1 MSISKS
7 MKRLISFAL
16 AFVMVC
22 SFIPLTAFATD
33 FVAST
38 FSVVSWRSTVETDG
52 DSTKNIWCQFD
63 SANGFGWG
71 AFQPESAA
79 CIKLVKAGKT
89 ESDAVSIGI
98 QGQNAFINEGDGY
111 ARVRYS
117 QYWMNL
123 MNVGGYGL
131 PADGDYIIVEGK
143 FISGEN
149 TITVPKTYIK
159 LTASGDSLD
168 ASSTA
173 EQPEELKDQPA
184 AVRAGHMSEGQ
195 GSINANSCLFFTV
208 TGSAIPAGNYKA
220 VSESVIKIIRGD
232 QEYDAAVQGRG
243 EVLKSDGS
251 SAYLDLGGLNN
262 EWFLSPYVVSGDIL
276 VVDGDF
282 TDGTSTVHIDRSV
295 IIIDE
300 NRANATFAT
309 EIPTEPDIIEAGT
322 MKLDSEHAV
331 LNNGGFYFTM
341 DANELPY
348 TEDWNTRYSPVNAN
362 VIKLVRGGES
372 TSVGIPERTILVKYG
387 ENAYYLDG
395 GNGWFMNGAPLKA
408 GDMLIV
414 EGQFTNGTVT
424 FHVSKSVIIVAA
436 DGRPTFATEIPTEPD
451 IIEAGTMK
459 VNSEN
464 AVLNNGGFYFTM
476 DANELPYTEDWNTRY
491 SPVNADVIKLVRGDA
506 TTSVGIPERTILV
519 KYGENAYYLDGGNGW
534 FMNGAPLKAGDMLI
548 VEGQFTN
555 GTVTFHV
562 SKSYIKVWDD
572 GSLTISTT
580 EPTEKPEQNVIEA
593 GSLTKDPDNSSR
605 KDSEN
610 GTGIY
615 FTLPENEIPL
625 NDADPWANRFMAFNA
640 DCIKL
645 IRDGKTASIGN
656 TQAGTIVKYDATHYY
671 IDLAKWAYQDAP
683 LTDDD
688 ILLIGGKFASGGVV
702 FNITPTYI
710 SFSEGFVFFSTEYP
724 EQKPEVEVLQVGH
737 LVKDTERNA
746 RTELDDGSIGI
757 YFTLPQN
764 NIPYASD
771 WSVRYNPAD
780 ADCIKLIR
788 GGKTVSIGNTDA
800 GTIVKY
806 DATHYYIALDKWA
819 YKDVP
824 ITADDI
830 LVIEGRFS
838 GGDTIFEVSKTYI
851 SFSHGMVIFSDEYPT
866 GDESGITV
874 VKTGN
879 MSNDERGRQDN
890 VIYFRMD
897 ANSAPYKTDW
907 SLRYS
912 PVSADCVKL
921 VRGGATYNIGNPG
934 RGTIIKFSSTEY
946 AIETSTWTMGNV
958 VPIREGDVLIFE
970 GEFVNTE
977 TGTVI
982 TIPKNYIGIYYNM
995 PFFSTSYPSGPNLN
1009 TVKAG
1014 TFSQDAR
1021 AMTKDGLYFNLAK
1034 NAASYNEDWSLRYSP
1049 LESANVKLIRDGQT
1063 IDIGIPNRGMIVKFS
1078 ETEYYLET
1086 NAWSLGSEMPLQ
1098 QGDILVLSGKF
1109 ISSSADTLLELD
1121 ETYIF
1126 ITKAKRSLKAVFA
1139 QPVETMEASEGET
1152 IQLSAK
1158 NLSDNVTWTSS
1169 NTERA
1174 TVDENG
1180 NVTVLSN
1187 RGTVYIMAT
1196 VDNSGYSWQI
1206 NLYDDTEYG
1215 KIYLSNTEKEIVTAV
1230 WCDDFHEFDE
1240 ETLTRLE
1247 EAGVNLLIG
1256 VNAKQV
1262 GKSGM
1267 KYLLD
1272 RAKKHGISIIA
1283 DLRDWDGEKKPLYCK
1298 HSNLKGFLMWDE
1310 PTADD
1315 IEALAELKAKFDDRL
1330 PDNLSFYVTMGDQAY
1345 DIDTLFNQD
1354 QLSLK
1359 LNPMSG
1365 SDNIQSDF
1373 FGTLGLVVN
1382 KALKKNVAI
1391 NYMIPG
1397 STSLAGEQQSWLNS
1411 VALTY
1416 GVKGL
1421 TNYTYVQTENP
1432 EEAEALYSGM
1442 KESCGK
1448 TVSWD
1453 DIYMSYSWLGISKV
1467 DVGDANL
1474 MLEKLTNDM
1483 PVDRY
1488 GVISAVTSEQDL
1500 LVGSFVNG
1508 DSGYAYMITNAGD
1521 AKAAGDD
1528 TAVLTME
1535 DTSVTLQLK
1544 SGEYRCVAV
1553 IRGGEISYVAVNADN
1568 TFTIDVAA
1576 NEGVFVIP
1584 VVK

>member
-1 MSISKS
+1 MRRLKNT
-7 MKRLISFAL
+7 KRLISFVL

-22 SFIPLTAFATD
+22 SFIPITAIAAEFTAQ
-33 FVAST
+33 T
-38 FSVVSWRSTVETDG
+38 FSVVSWHNSVFSEADG
-52 DSTKNIWCQFD
+52 TKYIHCQYDQNDGLEYGIFL
-63 SANGFGWG
+63 
-71 AFQPESAA
+71 PESES

-89 ESDAVSIGI
+89 ESDAVNIGNTD
-98 QGQNAFINEGDGY
+98 QSVFVNNTGGY
-111 ARVRYS
+111 CYIRYS

-123 MNVGGYGL
+123 LGVGDIGL
-131 PADGDYIIVEGK
+131 PADGDYIIVEGSFTK
-143 FISGEN
+143 SDSGN

-159 LTASGDSLD
+159 LTASGDNLI

-173 EQPEELKDQPA
+173 EQPEELKDRPA
-184 AVRAGHMSEGQ
+184 AVQAGHMTEGQ

-220 VSESVIKIIRGD
+220 VSESVIKIVRGN

-251 SAYLDLGGLNN
+251 SAYLDLGGLAN
-262 EWFLSPYVVSGDIL
+262 EWFLSPYVVAGDIL
-276 VVDGDF
+276 VVEGDF
-282 TDGTSTVHIDRSV
+282 TDGTNTVHIDKSVIIIDENRTNVTFATSLPSPAIQAGHMTEGQGSINANSCLFFTVTGSAIPEGSYKAASESVIKIVRGEQEYNAAVQGRGTVLQSSSSGTYLELGVNGSEWYMSPAAQAGDILVVEGDFTDGTNTVHIDQSV

-300 NRANATFAT
+300 NRAN
-309 EIPTEPDIIEAGT
+309 
-322 MKLDSEHAV
+322 V
-331 LNNGGFYFTM
+331 
-341 DANELPY
+341 
-348 TEDWNTRYSPVNAN
+348 
-362 VIKLVRGGES
+362 
-372 TSVGIPERTILVKYG
+372 
-387 ENAYYLDG
+387 
-395 GNGWFMNGAPLKA
+395 
-408 GDMLIV
+408 
-414 EGQFTNGTVT
+414 
-424 FHVSKSVIIVAA
+424 
-436 DGRPTFATEIPTEPD
+436 TFATEIPTEPD

-459 VNSEN
+459 VDSDHT
-464 AVLNNGGFYFTM
+464 ALNNGGFYFTM
-476 DANELPYTEDWNTRY
+476 DANELPYTDDWNTRY
-491 SPVNADVIKLVRGDA
+491 SPVNASVIKLVRGGA
-506 TTSVGIPERTILV
+506 TINAGIAERAILV
-519 KYGENAYYLDGGNGW
+519 KYGANAYYLDTGNGW
-534 FMNGAPLKAGDMLI
+534 FMNGAPLAAGDMLI

-555 GTVTFHV
+555 GTVTFNV

-580 EPTEKPEQNVIEA
+580 EPTEKPTQNVIEV
-593 GSLTKDPDNSSR
+593 GSLVKDSDNSSR
-605 KDSEN
+605 KDSAN

-645 IRDGKTASIGN
+645 IRDGKTTSIGN
-656 TQAGTIVKYDATHYY
+656 TAAGTIVKYDATHYY

-688 ILLIGGKFASGGVV
+688 ILLIGGKFADGGFV

-737 LVKDTERNA
+737 LVKDAERNA
-746 RTELDDGSIGI
+746 RMELDDGSIGI

-771 WSVRYNPAD
+771 WSVRYNPAS
-780 ADCIKLIR
+780 ADSIKLIR
-788 GGKTVSIGNTDA
+788 DGKTTSIGNTDA

-806 DATHYYIALDKWA
+806 DATHYYIVLDKWA

-897 ANSAPYKTDW
+897 TNSAPYKSDW

-921 VRGGATYNIGNPG
+921 VRGGVTYNIGNPG
-934 RGTIIKFSSTEY
+934 HGTIIKFSATEY

-958 VPIREGDVLIFE
+958 VPIREGDVLIIE

-977 TGTVI
+977 NSTVLNFSR
-982 TIPKNYIGIYYNM
+982 NYIGIYYGM
-995 PFFSTSYPSGPNLN
+995 PFFSTSYPSGPNLDI
-1009 TVKAG
+1009 VEVG
-1014 TFSQDAR
+1014 VFSQDTR
-1021 AMTKDGLYFNLAK
+1021 PMTKDGIYFNLPK
-1034 NAASYNEDWSLRYSP
+1034 NAAAYKEDWSLRYSP
-1049 LESANVKLIRDGQT
+1049 IEAANVKLIRNGKT
-1063 IDIGIPNRGMIVKFS
+1063 YEIGLPNHGTIVKFS
-1078 ETEYYLET
+1078 ETEYYIET
-1086 NAWSLGSEMPLQ
+1086 TTWTMGNVLPLK
-1098 QGDILVLSGKF
+1098 QGDVLVLNGKF
-1109 ISSSADTLLELD
+1109 ISSNAESLLELD
-1121 ETYIF
+1121 NIYIF
-1126 ITKAKRSLKAVFA
+1126 FNKAKRNLKPVFT
-1139 QPVETMEASEGET
+1139 QPVDSMEASFGEN
-1152 IQLSAK
+1152 IQLTAK
-1158 NLSDNVTWTSS
+1158 DFAPGSVVTWSSS
-1169 NTERA
+1169 NNERA

-1180 NVTVLSN
+1180 NVTILSN
-1187 RGTVYIMAT
+1187 RGTVYITAT
-1196 VDNSGYSWQI
+1196 VDGSGYSWQI
-1206 NLYDDTEYG
+1206 DLYDNTEFG
-1215 KIYLSNTEKEIVTAV
+1215 KVYFSNTDEEIITAV
-1230 WCDDFHEFDE
+1230 WCDSFHEFDE
-1240 ETLTRLE
+1240 ATLTRLE

-1272 RAKKHGISIIA
+1272 RAKKHGIGVIA
-1283 DLRDWDGEKKPLYCK
+1283 DLRDWDGEKMPIYCK

-1345 DIDTLFNQD
+1345 DIDLLYKLGQLTLKQ
-1354 QLSLK
+1354 
-1359 LNPMSG
+1359 NPFSG
-1365 SDNIQSDF
+1365 DNILSDY
-1373 FGTLGLVVN
+1373 FGTLDALAS
-1382 KALKKNVAI
+1382 KALKQDVSWNSI
-1391 NYMIPG
+1391 IPNAD
-1397 STSLAGEQQSWLNS
+1397 SLTAEQLRWLVS
-1411 VALTY
+1411 VAQTY

-1421 TNYTYVQTENP
+1421 TNYTYMQTASD
-1432 EEAEALYSGM
+1432 EEAEALYGTM
-1442 KESCGK
+1442 KDSNGK
-1448 TVSWD
+1448 TISWD

-1467 DVGDANL
+1467 DAGKTNL
-1474 MLEKLTNDM
+1474 MFEKLTNDV
-1483 PVDRY
+1483 PADKY
-1488 GVISAVTSEQDL
+1488 GVLSDINSDQDL
-1500 LVGSFVNG
+1500 LIGSFENEDG
-1508 DSGYAYMITNAGD
+1508 QYAYMITNAGNAD
-1521 AKAAGDD
+1521 AAQGDD
-1528 TAVLTME
+1528 TTATLSME
-1535 DTSVTLQLK
+1535 NASVTVQLK
-1544 SGEYRCVAV
+1544 DGQYRCVAV
-1553 IRGGEISYVAVNADN
+1553 IRNGEISYVAVSADN
-1568 TFTIDVAA
+1568 TFTVDIAA

-1584 VVK
+1584 VV